1 MYFHTFYHVG
11 RNRILFKISGRKNLT
26 EEDFE
31 RHWWGE
37 NCWKEH
43 EENTLIFNGV
53 LALIETET

>member
-11 RNRILFKISGRKNLT
+11 RNHILSRYQGKNLT

-31 RHWWGE
+31 RHWWRE

-43 EENTLIFNGV
+43 EENILIFNGV
-53 LALIETET
+53 LALIETDT